1 MKYDEDILNR
11 IKQINIENKIWII
24 YIGIIILSWYAN
36 SFEKNYFLYKNN
48 LSKKKYKDITIIICS
63 ILVLVYLYFLK
74 GSIDDIKNLK
84 PNDTKEKKD
93 LVYLSFIGSLLVFT
107 SGIIFLYIAINDKDI
122 NVEIAFN

>member
-48 LSKKKYKDITIIICS
+48 LSKKKYKDITIIIFS

>member
-1 MKYDEDILNR
+1 MRYDEDIVNR

-36 SFEKNYFLYKNN
+36 IFEKNYFLYKNN
-48 LSKKKYKDITIIICS
+48 LSKKKYKDITIIIFS

>member
-36 SFEKNYFLYKNN
+36 SFEKNYFIYKNN
-48 LSKKKYKDITIIICS
+48 LSKKKYKDITIIIFS